1 MIFYYS
7 AHCLC
12 TVVYSTRWCAVAST
26 SHSLERCEYS
36 APSRGLNFHAHV
48 WAFSLLCWPLAWLTP
63 DCCSD
68 QVLNRECEALEQM
81 RCLLP
86 QKQLWSAVY
95 AHSAEEN
102 TIFAQTQTSLAPS
115 CGQNLFSPF
124 PFFLFLLQVKELLWS
139 SSKLQL
145 LASSA
150 TTHHKKSS
158 FTYFHAKRWQSCWFH
173 TLNSRTVLEL
183 LCMNC
188 SST

>member
-12 TVVYSTRWCAVAST
+12 TVVYSARWCAVAST

-36 APSRGLNFHAHV
+36 APSRGLNFHVHV

-102 TIFAQTQTSLAPS
+102 TIFTQTQTSLAPRLWS
-115 CGQNLFSPF
+115 RSLRPLSFF
-124 PFFLFLLQVKELLWS
+124 PFSTAGKGASVIEQQATVACIICNYTSWKE
-139 SSKLQL
+139 
-145 LASSA
+145 
-150 TTHHKKSS
+150 
-158 FTYFHAKRWQSCWFH
+158 
-173 TLNSRTVLEL
+173 
-183 LCMNC
+183 
-188 SST
+188 

>member
-7 AHCLC
+7 AHCFC
-12 TVVYSTRWCAVAST
+12 TVVYSSRWCAVAST

-36 APSRGLNFHAHV
+36 APSRGLNFHVHV

-102 TIFAQTQTSLAPS
+102 TIFTQTQRSRAPRLWSKSLQP
-115 CGQNLFSPF
+115 LFLF
-124 PFFLFLLQVKELLWS
+124 YLFLLQVKELLIE
-139 SSKLQL
+139 QQ
-145 LASSA
+145 A
-150 TTHHKKSS
+150 TVACIICNYTS
-158 FTYFHAKRWQSCWFH
+158 
-173 TLNSRTVLEL
+173 
-183 LCMNC
+183 
-188 SST
+188 